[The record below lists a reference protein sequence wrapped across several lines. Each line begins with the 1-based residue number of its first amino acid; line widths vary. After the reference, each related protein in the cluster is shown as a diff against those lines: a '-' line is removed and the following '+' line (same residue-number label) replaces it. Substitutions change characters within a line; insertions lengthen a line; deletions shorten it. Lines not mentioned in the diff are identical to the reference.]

1 MKPFTSKHS
10 IAAGSPLHVG
20 GSYKESALLQTQEG
34 EKNYIVRTHPKTGET
49 YKIDKRSDIYKNF
62 YKDNAGQGTEHASL
76 EKQVKTDAK
85 TGKTESRWQ

>member
-34 EKNYIVRTHPKTGET
+34 EKTILLENTLK
-49 YKIDKRSDIYKNF
+49 
-62 YKDNAGQGTEHASL
+62 L
-76 EKQVKTDAK
+76 EKF
-85 TGKTESRWQ
+85 

>member
-34 EKNYIVRTHPKTGET
+34 EKNYIVRKHPKTGKIL
-49 YKIDKRSDIYKNF
+49 KIDKRSQIYKEF
-62 YKDNAGQGTEHASL
+62 YKDNAGQGNEYASL

-85 TGKTESRWQ
+85 TGETESRWK